1 MTSKN
6 TARKPKSIARHTPG
20 DKKPAKT
27 ASTRKSSARHPRP
40 VKALVAPAPSQ
51 RNSKQGR
58 LIAKLGEASGA
69 TIQKMMALTGWQAHT
84 VRGTI
89 SGVLRKKLGL
99 NVICETSSKS
109 GERIYRI
116 ASSADSA

>member
-6 TARKPKSIARHTPG
+6 TTSKPKSITRRAAV

-27 ASTRKSSARHPRP
+27 ASTRKSSAKHPRP
-40 VKALVAPAPSQ
+40 VKASVAPAPSQ
-51 RNSKQGR
+51 RNSKQAQ
-58 LIAKLGEASGA
+58 LIAKLREPSGA

-116 ASSADSA
+116 ATSAASA